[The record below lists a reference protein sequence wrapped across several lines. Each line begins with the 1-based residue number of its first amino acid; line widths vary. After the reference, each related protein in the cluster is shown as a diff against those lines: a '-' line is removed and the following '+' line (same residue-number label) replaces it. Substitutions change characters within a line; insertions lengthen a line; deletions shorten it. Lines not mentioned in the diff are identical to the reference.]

1 MISDSVEIVLNG
13 LKTRIAP
20 NISIEQLLRLMYEGD
35 LQIIVEC
42 NGKFIFPQK
51 YSSTFIHDG
60 DNIELINPDFGG

>member
-1 MISDSVEIVLNG
+1 MSDNIEIVLNG
-13 LKTRIAP
+13 LKTKIAP
-20 NISIEQLLRLMYEGD
+20 NISIAQLICSMNEHD

-51 YSSTFIHDG
+51 YSSTLIYDG